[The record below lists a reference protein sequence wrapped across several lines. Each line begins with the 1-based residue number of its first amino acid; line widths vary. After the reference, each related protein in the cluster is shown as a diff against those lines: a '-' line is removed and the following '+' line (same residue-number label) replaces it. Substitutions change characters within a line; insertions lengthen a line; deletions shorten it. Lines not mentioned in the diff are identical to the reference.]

1 MSKGDTRVRNFI
13 RELIETALLSI
24 AVFLAL
30 HLSVQNFRVEGSSM
44 VPTLTE
50 GQYIV
55 ANKIIYSR
63 VSTDSFARFI
73 PFIQPSGEGESLYA
87 FHPPRHGEILI
98 FSFPSDQSRDLVKR
112 VIGLPGDII
121 EIQSGRV
128 IRNGEMLDEPYVVN
142 RDRRNVD
149 PLVVPKNS
157 YYVLGDNRR
166 ASSDSR
172 NWGFLADEHIVGRAW
187 VSYWPSDRIG
197 VLQAFHWIPR
207 PGAHLNLR

>member
-1 MSKGDTRVRNFI
+1 MREFI
-13 RELIETALLSI
+13 RELIETVLLSI

-30 HLSVQNFRVEGSSM
+30 HLSVQNFRVEGTSM
-44 VPTLTE
+44 DPTLTE

-63 VSTDSFARFI
+63 VATDSLARFI

-98 FSFPSDQSRDLVKR
+98 FNFPTDRSRDLVKR
-112 VIGLPGDII
+112 VIGLPGDTI
-121 EIQSGRV
+121 EIQSGQV

-142 RDRRNVD
+142 RDRRNAD
-149 PLVVPKNS
+149 PVVVPENS

-172 NWGFLADEHIVGRAW
+172 DWGFLADEHVVGRGW
-187 VSYWPSDRIG
+187 VSYWPTDRIG
-197 VLQAFHWIPR
+197 VLQAFR
-207 PGAHLNLR
+207 

>member
-1 MSKGDTRVRNFI
+1 MNVNLSLSEGRVRLREFL
-13 RELIETALLSI
+13 RELIETVLLSL

-63 VSTDSFARFI
+63 VSTDSIAQFL
-73 PFIQPSGEGESLYA
+73 PFLEPSGEGESLYT
-87 FHPPRHGEILI
+87 FHPPEYGDILI
-98 FSFPSDQSRDLVKR
+98 FHFPTDQSRDLVKR
-112 VIGLPGDII
+112 VIGLPGDTI
-121 EIQSGRV
+121 EIQSGQV
-128 IRNGEMLDEPYVVN
+128 IRNGELVDEPYVVN
-142 RDRRNVD
+142 RDRRSVD
-149 PLVVPKNS
+149 PIVVPENS

-172 NWGFLADEHIVGRAW
+172 DWGFLSDEHVVGRAW
-187 VSYWPSDRIG
+187 GSYWPTDRIG
-197 VLQAFHWIPR
+197 ILQVFR
-207 PGAHLNLR
+207 

>member
-1 MSKGDTRVRNFI
+1 MREFI
-13 RELIETALLSI
+13 RELLETVLLSI

-30 HLSVQNFRVEGSSM
+30 HFSVQNFRVEGSSM
-44 VPTLTE
+44 DPTLTE

-63 VSTDSFARFI
+63 VTTDSLARFI
-73 PFIQPSGEGESLYA
+73 PFIQPSGEGDSLYA
-87 FHPPRHGEILI
+87 FHPPRYGEILI
-98 FSFPSDQSRDLVKR
+98 FNFPTDRSRDLVKR
-112 VIGLPGDII
+112 VIGLPGDTI
-121 EIQSGRV
+121 EIQSGQV

-149 PLVVPKNS
+149 PLVVPENY

-172 NWGFLADEHIVGRAW
+172 DWGFLADEHVVGRGW
-187 VSYWPSDRIG
+187 VSYWPTDKIG
-197 VLQAFHWIPR
+197 VLRVLP
-207 PGAHLNLR
+207 

>member
-1 MSKGDTRVRNFI
+1 MRAFI
-13 RELIETALLSI
+13 RELIETVLLSL

-30 HLSVQNFRVEGSSM
+30 HLSIQNFRVEGSSM

-63 VSTDSFARFI
+63 LESDALARFL
-73 PFIQPSGEGESLYA
+73 PFVQASGEGGSLFT
-87 FHPPRHGEILI
+87 FHPPEYGDILI
-98 FSFPSDQSRDLVKR
+98 FNFPSDPSRDLVKR

-121 EIQSGRV
+121 EIESGQV
-128 IRNGEMLDEPYVVN
+128 IRNGEPIDEPYAVN
-142 RDRRNVD
+142 KDRRTASR
-149 PLVVPKNS
+149 LEVPQNS

-172 NWGFLADEHIVGRAW
+172 DWGFLSNEHIVGRAW
-187 VSYWPSDRIG
+187 ISYWPTDKIDI
-197 VLQAFHWIPR
+197 LQAFR
-207 PGAHLNLR
+207 

>member
-1 MSKGDTRVRNFI
+1 MREFI
-13 RELIETALLSI
+13 RELIETVLLSI

-30 HLSVQNFRVEGSSM
+30 HLSVQNFRVEGTSM
-44 VPTLTE
+44 DPTLTE

-63 VSTDSFARFI
+63 VATNSLARFV
-73 PFIQPSGEGESLYA
+73 PFIQPSDDGEALYV

-98 FSFPSDQSRDLVKR
+98 FNFPTDDSRDLVKR
-112 VIGLPGDII
+112 VIGLPGDTI
-121 EIQSGRV
+121 EIQSGQV
-128 IRNGEMLDEPYVVN
+128 IRNGELLDEPYVVN

-149 PLVVPKNS
+149 LLVVPENS

-172 NWGFLADEHIVGRAW
+172 DWGFLADEHVVGRGW
-187 VSYWPSDRIG
+187 VSYWPTDRIG
-197 VLQAFHWIPR
+197 VLQVFH
-207 PGAHLNLR
+207 

>member
-1 MSKGDTRVRNFI
+1 MREFI
-13 RELIETALLSI
+13 RELIETVLLSL

-63 VSTDSFARFI
+63 VSIDTLAGFL
-73 PFIQPSGEGESLYA
+73 PFIQSSGGGDSLYT
-87 FHPPRHGEILI
+87 FHPPGHGEIII
-98 FSFPSDQSRDLVKR
+98 FNFPPDQSRDLVKR
-112 VIGLPGDII
+112 VIGIPGDTI
-121 EIQSGRV
+121 EIRSGQV
-128 IRNGEMLDEPYVVN
+128 IRNGEPIDEPYVVN
-142 RDRRNVD
+142 RDRRTYD
-149 PLVVPKNS
+149 PVEVPENS

-172 NWGFLADEHIVGRAW
+172 DWGFLADEHVVGRAW
-187 VSYWPSDRIG
+187 MSYWPTDRIG
-197 VLQAFHWIPR
+197 VLRAFR
-207 PGAHLNLR
+207 

>member
-1 MSKGDTRVRNFI
+1 MREFI
-13 RELIETALLSI
+13 RELLETVLLSI

-30 HLSVQNFRVEGSSM
+30 HFSVQNFRVEGSSM
-44 VPTLTE
+44 DPTLTE

-63 VSTDSFARFI
+63 VTTDSLARFI
-73 PFIQPSGEGESLYA
+73 PFIQPSGEGDSLYA
-87 FHPPRHGEILI
+87 FHPPSYGEILI
-98 FSFPSDQSRDLVKR
+98 FNFPTDRSRDLVKR
-112 VIGLPGDII
+112 VIGLPGDTI
-121 EIQSGRV
+121 EIQSGQV

-149 PLVVPKNS
+149 PLVVPENY

-172 NWGFLADEHIVGRAW
+172 DWGFLADEHVVGRGW
-187 VSYWPSDRIG
+187 VSYWPTDKIG
-197 VLQAFHWIPR
+197 VLRVLP
-207 PGAHLNLR
+207 